1 MKLQLLFVS
10 IALITLSAVAAF
22 GQDGLR
28 YDDRG
33 DHGKSLPV
41 QVFQA
46 AGPNAASIQSTVDQY
61 RAALG
66 GVNNANAAGPIA
78 TGRREIN
85 WDGGSPTNNTTSLGP
100 TPFDVFLTTR
110 GGRFTTPGTGF
121 VQAPASGMAEV
132 FNNPSYATIFHA
144 FSPLRLFSP
153 IGSRITD
160 SVFFVPGGSGLR
172 AATKG
177 FGAVFADVDQQ
188 DGNGFE
194 FHREHDHENTV
205 IEYYDA
211 RDRLLFRSLVPASPG
226 DGGLSFFGIILNDA
240 RIARVR
246 IATDAAPGRDDTA
259 DRDIV
264 LLDDFIYG
272 EPQALPLY

>member
-1 MKLQLLFVS
+1 MKLQLFFAS
-10 IALITLSAVAAF
+10 IALITLSAFAAF
-22 GQDGLR
+22 GQDGFR
-28 YDDRG
+28 NDDRG
-33 DHGKSLPV
+33 DRGKSLPV

-66 GVNNANAAGPIA
+66 GVNNGNTAGPIA

-85 WDGGSPTNNTTSLGP
+85 WDGGGSTATAVGP

-121 VQAPASGMAEV
+121 VQAPASGMADV
-132 FNNPSYATIFHA
+132 FNNPSYATIFQA
-144 FSPLRLFSP
+144 FSPVRLFSP

-194 FHREHDHENTV
+194 FRREHDRENTV

-211 RDRLLFRSLVPASPG
+211 RRRLLFRSLVPASPG

-240 RIARVR
+240 RIAKVR
-246 IATDAAPGRDDTA
+246 IATDATPGSNDTA
-259 DRDIV
+259 DRDVV
-264 LLDDFIYG
+264 LMDDFIYA